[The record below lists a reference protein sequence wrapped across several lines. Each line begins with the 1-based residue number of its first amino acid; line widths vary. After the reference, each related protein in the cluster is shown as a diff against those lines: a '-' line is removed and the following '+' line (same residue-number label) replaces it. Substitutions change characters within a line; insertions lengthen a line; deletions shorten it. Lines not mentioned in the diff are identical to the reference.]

1 MAVINKQIAYMAL
14 PLSIRRGNPFPI
26 DEYSVWY
33 DKAQME
39 NYAQTSPVAY
49 VGQILSLVNETET
62 TVEAYMI
69 QNTAGAL
76 VKLAATTSSG
86 DLTEDIL
93 ELQGKVSSLETSVG
107 TKGEESSVDATNLW
121 AAIEEVVADYI
132 AADAV
137 IDNKFTN
144 YYNKTEVDQQISA
157 AVGATYKPAGT
168 IAFESLPALDA
179 TEEGKVYNI
188 SNAFTTTE
196 NFVEGTGVSYPAG
209 TNVVCIDIGEDEFK
223 WDVLSGFVDLS
234 AYATTESVNT
244 ALENKVDKVAG
255 NSLVPDTD
263 ITKLQGLANI
273 KTVAE
278 GELTL
283 SEEGELS
290 VTAIDQSKVTGLDG
304 ALAGKVNVEEG
315 KSLVSN
321 ELITKLTDSA
331 TIKAVSSEFNLD
343 SGTGTLSVLAIGQDK
358 ITGLPEALEAKLTG
372 VTVGATPLVPVE
384 GVVTVPF
391 ATDAAAGVVISSAE
405 ENAIAVD
412 GTGKMTVNTLNID
425 KVVQTP
431 GTEIILNGGN
441 AAPIVSE

>member
-1 MAVINKQIAYMAL
+1 MAL

-33 DKAQME
+33 DKAAME

-49 VGQILSLVNETET
+49 VGQILSLVNEVET

-86 DLTEDIL
+86 DLTADIL
-93 ELQGKVSSLETSVG
+93 ELQGKVSNLEASVG
-107 TKGEESSVDATNLW
+107 AKGEESTVAAENLW
-121 AAIEEVVADYI
+121 AAIDEVVADYI

-137 IDNKFTN
+137 IDGKFAN
-144 YYNKTEVDQQISA
+144 YYNKTETDGKIDEKISVA
-157 AVGATYKPAGT
+157 ISSTYKPAGT
-168 IAFESLPALDA
+168 IAFESLPALAA
-179 TEEGKVYNI
+179 TEEGKVYNV

-196 NFVEGTGVSYPAG
+196 NFVEGTGKSYPAG
-209 TNVVCIDIGEDEFK
+209 TNVVCIDVGEDEFK

-234 AYATTESVNT
+234 AYATTESLNT
-244 ALENKVDKVAG
+244 ALGNKVDKVAG
-255 NSLVPDTD
+255 SSLVPDAD
-263 ITKLQGLANI
+263 ITKLKGLANI
-273 KTVAE
+273 KTVAK
-278 GELTL
+278 GELAL
-283 SEEGELS
+283 SEEGKLS
-290 VTAIDQSKVTGLDG
+290 VTAIDKSKVTGLDG
-304 ALAGKVNVEEG
+304 ALAGKVNVEAG
-315 KSLVSN
+315 KSLVSDA
-321 ELITKLTDSA
+321 LITKLTDSA

-343 SGTGTLSVLAIGQDK
+343 AGTGTLSVLAIGQDK
-358 ITGLPEALEAKLTG
+358 ITGLPEALDAKLTG
-372 VTVGATPLVPVE
+372 VTVGATPLVPDE

-391 ATDAAAGVVISSAE
+391 ATNAAAGVVISSAE
-405 ENAIAVD
+405 ENTVAVD
-412 GTGKMTVNTLNID
+412 GTGKMTVNTLNIN

>member
-33 DKAQME
+33 DRAEME
-39 NYAQTSPVAY
+39 NYAKTSPVSY
-49 VGQILSLVNETET
+49 VGQILSLVNETES

-69 QNTAGAL
+69 QNIAGAL
-76 VKLAATTSSG
+76 TKLAVTTSSG
-86 DLTEDIL
+86 DLTEDII
-93 ELQGKVSSLETSVG
+93 ELQGKVSNLETSVG
-107 TKGEESSVDATNLW
+107 TKDGESSIEAANLW
-121 AAIEEVVADYI
+121 AAIDEVVADYI

-157 AVGATYKPAGT
+157 AIGATYKPAGT
-168 IAFESLPALDA
+168 IAFESLPALSA

-188 SNAFTTTE
+188 NNAFTTTE
-196 NFVEGTGVSYPAG
+196 NFVEGVGVSYPAG
-209 TNVVCIDIGEDEFK
+209 TNVVCIDVGEDEFK

-244 ALENKVDKVAG
+244 ALGNKVDKVAG
-255 NSLVPDTD
+255 SSLVPDAD

-278 GELTL
+278 GELAL

-304 ALAGKVNVEEG
+304 ALAGKVNAEEG
-315 KSLVSN
+315 KSLVSD
-321 ELITKLTDSA
+321 ELISKLTDSA
-331 TIKAVSSEFNLD
+331 TIKDVSEEFNLD
-343 SGTGTLSVLAIGQDK
+343 AGTGTLSVLAIGQDK

-384 GVVTVPF
+384 GVVTIPF
-391 ATDAAAGVVISSAE
+391 ATNAAAGAVISSTE
-405 ENAIAVD
+405 ENTIAVD
-412 GTGKMTVNTLNID
+412 STGKMTVNTLNID
-425 KVVQTP
+425 KIVQTS
-431 GTEIILNGGN
+431 GTEIVLNGGT
-441 AAPIVSE
+441 AAPVVSE

>member
-33 DKAQME
+33 DKAEMD

-49 VGQILSLVNETET
+49 VGQILSLVNETGS

-76 VKLAATTSSG
+76 TKLAVTTSSG
-86 DLTEDIL
+86 DLTEDII
-93 ELQGKVSSLETSVG
+93 ELQGKVSNLETSVG
-107 TKGEESSVDATNLW
+107 TKDGESSIEAANLW
-121 AAIEEVVADYI
+121 AAIDEVVADYI

-157 AVGATYKPAGT
+157 AIGATYKPAGT
-168 IAFESLPALDA
+168 IAFESLPALSA

-188 SNAFTTTE
+188 NNAFTTTE
-196 NFVEGTGVSYPAG
+196 NFVEGVGVSYPAG
-209 TNVVCIDIGEDEFK
+209 TNVVCIDVGEDEFK

-244 ALENKVDKVAG
+244 ALGNKVDKVAG
-255 NSLVPDTD
+255 SSLVPDAD

-278 GELTL
+278 GELAL

-304 ALAGKVNVEEG
+304 ALAGKVNIEEG
-315 KSLVSN
+315 KSLVSD
-321 ELITKLTDSA
+321 ELINKLTDSA
-331 TIKAVSSEFNLD
+331 TIKAVSGEFNLD
-343 SGTGTLSVLAIGQDK
+343 AGTGTLSVLAIGQDK

-384 GVVTVPF
+384 GVVTIPF
-391 ATDAAAGVVISSAE
+391 ATNAAAGAVISSTE
-405 ENAIAVD
+405 ENTIAVD

-425 KVVQTP
+425 KIVQTP
-431 GTEIILNGGN
+431 GTEIVLNGGT
-441 AAPIVSE
+441 AAPVVSE

>member
-49 VGQILSLVNETET
+49 VGQILSLVNETGS

-93 ELQGKVSSLETSVG
+93 ELQGKISNLETSVG
-107 TKGEESSVDATNLW
+107 TKGEESGIDATNLW
-121 AAIEEVVADYI
+121 AAIDEVVADYI

-144 YYNKTEVDQQISA
+144 YYNKTEVNQQISA

-168 IAFESLPALDA
+168 ITFESLPVLSA
-179 TEEGKVYNI
+179 TEEGKVYNV
-188 SNAFTTTE
+188 SDAFVTTE
-196 NFVEGTGVSYPAG
+196 DFVEGTGISYPAG

-244 ALENKVDKVAG
+244 ALGKKVDKVAG
-255 NSLVPDTD
+255 SSLVPDAD

-278 GELTL
+278 GELAL

-290 VTAIDQSKVTGLDG
+290 ITAIDQSKVTGLDG

-372 VTVGATPLVPVE
+372 VTVGVTPLVPVE

-391 ATDAAAGVVISSAE
+391 ATDAAAGAVISSAE

-431 GTEIILNGGN
+431 GTEIILNGGT
-441 AAPIVSE
+441 AASVASE